1 LLATR
6 VKRGEDS
13 VFEKLE
19 QKLALNQVK
28 NKK

>member
-6 VKRGEDS
+6 VKRGEDN
-13 VFEKLE
+13 VLEKLE